1 LHYSKKIIILI
12 SENQIFRK
20 DDKMTKIVQMR
31 QRGSITIPTEIR
43 NRYQLDDGDPLTIVD
58 LGEGFFISPKR
69 SVLPKLVAELE
80 QLREKHNVTLEELI
94 TGLIDKR
101 KAERYS
107 MVADR

>member
-1 LHYSKKIIILI
+1 
-12 SENQIFRK
+12 
-20 DDKMTKIVQMR
+20 MTKIVQMR

-69 SVLPKLVAELE
+69 SILPKLVVELE
-80 QLREKHNVTLEELI
+80 QIREKHNITLEELI
-94 TGLIDKR
+94 TGVIDKR
-101 KAERYS
+101 KAEQYS

>member
-1 LHYSKKIIILI
+1 
-12 SENQIFRK
+12 
-20 DDKMTKIVQMR
+20 MTKIVPMR

-43 NRYQLDDGDPLTIVD
+43 NRYQLDDGDPLTIVE

-80 QLREKHNVTLEELI
+80 QLREKYNVTLEELI
-94 TGLIDKR
+94 TGVIEKR
-101 KAERYS
+101 KAEQYS

>member
-1 LHYSKKIIILI
+1 
-12 SENQIFRK
+12 
-20 DDKMTKIVQMR
+20 MTKIVQIR

-69 SVLPKLVAELE
+69 SILPKLVAELE
-80 QLREKHNVTLEELI
+80 QIREKHNITLEELI
-94 TGLIDKR
+94 TGVIDKR
-101 KAERYS
+101 KAEQYS

>member
-1 LHYSKKIIILI
+1 MIILN
-12 SENQIFRK
+12 SENQNFRK
-20 DDKMTKIVQMR
+20 GDKMTKIIQMR

-58 LGEGFFISPKR
+58 LGDGFFISPKR

-80 QLREKHNVTLEELI
+80 QLREKYNVTLEELI
-94 TGLIDKR
+94 TGVIEKR
-101 KAERYS
+101 KTEQHS